1 MPVAAAGE
9 AARISAVLI
18 YRAEI
23 RRENRPKL
31 PRMERV
37 LSGRASLFCARVV
50 LMSSVTT
57 DLWGQDIALDD
68 SGQARVAANGE
79 LLLTDGVETG
89 VQDIRLRLF
98 TRLGNLFYDR
108 EFGSLIHDWIL
119 EDSTAGNRAAFES
132 EIVMRVEEDPRVVVG
147 SVRCTVT
154 AWDARSIT
162 ALASWRFLDEDTPL
176 NLVLQVNKLTMELVI
191 EDADPRTDSFT
202 PCFPDD

>member
-1 MPVAAAGE
+1 
-9 AARISAVLI
+9 
-18 YRAEI
+18 
-23 RRENRPKL
+23 
-31 PRMERV
+31 
-37 LSGRASLFCARVV
+37 
-50 LMSSVTT
+50 MSSVTT

-132 EIVMRVEEDPRVVVG
+132 EIVMRLEEDPRVVVG

-176 NLVLQVNKLTMELVI
+176 NLVLQVNKLTMEMVI

-202 PCFPDD
+202 ACFPND

>member
-1 MPVAAAGE
+1 
-9 AARISAVLI
+9 
-18 YRAEI
+18 
-23 RRENRPKL
+23 
-31 PRMERV
+31 
-37 LSGRASLFCARVV
+37 
-50 LMSSVTT
+50 MSSVTT

-132 EIVMRVEEDPRVVVG
+132 EIVMRIEEDPRVVVG
-147 SVRCTVT
+147 SVRCTV
-154 AWDARSIT
+154 IT

-202 PCFPDD
+202 ACFPND

>member
-1 MPVAAAGE
+1 
-9 AARISAVLI
+9 
-18 YRAEI
+18 
-23 RRENRPKL
+23 
-31 PRMERV
+31 
-37 LSGRASLFCARVV
+37 
-50 LMSSVTT
+50 MSDTTT

-79 LLLTDGVETG
+79 LLLTDGVATG
-89 VQDIRLRLF
+89 VHTFQQISVSF

-154 AWDARSIT
+154 AWDETSIT
-162 ALASWRFLDEDTPL
+162 ALATWRFLDTDTPL
-176 NLVLQVNKLTMELVI
+176 SLVLQVNKLTMELVI